1 MNTATYQA
9 LRAQARRLTRVAEE
23 AEDLV
28 QNTLVAA
35 LQARRSDPAWLAGT
49 MRRQAALSV
58 RSAVRRRRREEIV
71 SEQDAD
77 SAEALTNRDSLQPS
91 MLLKQ
96 LPLASRRVATLA
108 LHGLNAD
115 EIRWILGVT
124 PPAFRQRLTSIRKAL
139 AQLPANWRV
148 QYSALSEHP
157 AQRSGALP
165 FGLMRRALKS
175 ALHGRAGL
183 GTHDAD
189 GHLIVLRTRAS
200 FHADPRAI
208 DAHNSVP
215 SGN

>member
-1 MNTATYQA
+1 MNTDTYQA

-28 QNTLVAA
+28 QNTLLAA

-71 SEQDAD
+71 NEEDAD
-77 SAEALTNRDSLQPS
+77 SAEAITSRDSLQPAI
-91 MLLKQ
+91 LLKQ

-124 PPAFRQRLTSIRKAL
+124 PAAFRQRLTSIRKTL
-139 AQLPANWRV
+139 AHLPTNCRA

-157 AQRSGALP
+157 AQRSGALQ

-175 ALHGRAGL
+175 ALRGRAGM
-183 GTHDAD
+183 GTHDTD
-189 GHLIVLRTRAS
+189 GHLIVVRTRAS
-200 FHADPRAI
+200 FHADPRVI
-208 DAHNSVP
+208 DAHKSVP
-215 SGN
+215 AGN